1 MKKERSEKTP
11 REVSLA
17 FLILTAVILFVIIN
31 TFVLS
36 KTIGELERRAES
48 TPLELSSFNELYND
62 FKSVRSYLSITVDH
76 DDIAEIER
84 DMCEI
89 IGALSVEDTQSAAI
103 AKSRLCGALGHLK
116 QLSGFN
122 IDSII

>member
-31 TFVLS
+31 TCMLS

-89 IGALSVEDTQSAAI
+89 IGALSVEDAQSAAI

-116 QLSGFN
+116 RLSGFN